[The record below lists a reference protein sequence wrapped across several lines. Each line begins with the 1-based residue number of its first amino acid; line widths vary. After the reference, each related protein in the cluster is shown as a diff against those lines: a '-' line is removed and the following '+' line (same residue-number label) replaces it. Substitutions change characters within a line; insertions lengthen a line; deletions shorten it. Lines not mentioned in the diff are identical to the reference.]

1 MDYKKK
7 RNQSGLLVRVR
18 GTVQGVGF
26 RPHVFKLAQK
36 FGINGYVL
44 NDGDGVL
51 IEAWGDDKELQS
63 FVAAI
68 DTQKPPLS
76 TVISIEQNAIEGRSG
91 ALPQSFVIHTS
102 VPTAVA
108 TNISADASTCA
119 ECLND
124 VKDPLNRRFRYP
136 FTNCTNCGPRL
147 SIARGIPYDR
157 KSTSMSKFPMCQ
169 LCLTEYNDPTNR
181 RFHAQANACHD
192 CGPKARLERM
202 DGKKI
207 RTESLTQ
214 FDDVDA
220 ALTLIEAGEVLAIKG
235 IGGYHL
241 AVDACNE
248 GAVSKL
254 RKSKARM
261 EKPFAL
267 MARDLNVIKE
277 YCFVSEQ
284 EEKLLTSWQ
293 APIVLLQTNGKSSVA
308 PSISPGQNTLGFMLP
323 YTAMHHLLLMRM
335 DRPIVLTSG
344 NLAEEPQCIDDADM
358 KERLKGIADYTL
370 IHDRDIVNRVD
381 DSVVRQACGQVQ
393 ILRRSRG
400 YAPEPI
406 VLPEG
411 FASSKKVLALGGQL
425 KNTFCL
431 TKGDKAIVSQ
441 HLGDLDDA
449 RTLADYEYN
458 LELYSNLFEHK
469 PDLIIVDQHPD
480 YQSTRL
486 GERMARKDNVNLLSV
501 QHHHAHIA
509 SVLAENCWPL
519 EGGEVLGVALDGLGY
534 GKDGDLWGGEFFRCD
549 YRQFER
555 LGTFKP
561 VPLLGGA
568 QAMRQPW
575 RNTYA
580 HLMAEMGWERFL
592 GKYERLELARF
603 FQTKPLK
610 VLSGMLKSGENSPAC
625 SSAGRLFDAVCG
637 AVGICREEISYE
649 GQAAVQLETVAD
661 EASMQNVKDEDAYPF
676 EIRSMGGSGLPYIEP
691 IQMWHSLLNNL
702 LEETPIPIVSARFHK
717 GLANAIVDMVM
728 KLIQVDGEQ
737 WTNTIALSGGVFQNK
752 ILLELVKISLQAEG
766 LRVLVHARM
775 PANDGGVSLG
785 QAAIGLARVQPE
797 GA

>member
-1 MDYKKK
+1 MDYDKKH
-7 RNQSGLLVRVR
+7 NHSGLLVRVK

-26 RPHVFKLAQK
+26 RPHVFKLAQE

-51 IEAWGDDKELQS
+51 IEAWGDEKKLQS
-63 FVAAI
+63 FVRAI

-76 TVISIEQNAIEGRSG
+76 NVISIEQNVIEDREGE
-91 ALPQSFVIHTS
+91 APQAFVIRTS
-102 VPTAVA
+102 VATDVA
-108 TNISADASTCA
+108 TNISADAATCKA
-119 ECLND
+119 CLDD
-124 VKDPLNRRFRYP
+124 VRAPLNRRFRYP

-147 SIARGIPYDR
+147 SIVRGIPYDR
-157 KSTSMSKFPMCQ
+157 KTTSMSKFPMCN
-169 LCLTEYNDPTNR
+169 LCLKEYNDPSNR

-202 DGKKI
+202 DRI
-207 RTESLTQ
+207 SMHTEDLTDL
-214 FDDVDA
+214 DDVDA
-220 ALTLIEAGEVLAIKG
+220 ALTLIQAGEIIAIKG

-241 AVDACNE
+241 AVDACDE
-248 GAVSKL
+248 RAVSKL

-267 MARDLNVIKE
+267 MARDLDVIKQ
-277 YCFVSEQ
+277 YCSVSEQ
-284 EEKLLTSWQ
+284 EERLLTSWQ
-293 APIVLLQTNGKSSVA
+293 APIVLLRSNGNRSVA

-344 NLAEEPQCIDDADM
+344 NLSDEPQCIDDNDM
-358 KERLKGIADYTL
+358 RERLKEIADYVL
-370 IHDRDIVNRVD
+370 LHDRDIVNRVD
-381 DSVVRQACGQVQ
+381 DSVVRQASGQIQ

-400 YAPEPI
+400 YAPEAI
-406 VLPEG
+406 VLPQG
-411 FASSKKVLALGGQL
+411 FATGKNVLALGGQL

-469 PDLIIVDQHPD
+469 PDLLVVDQHPD

-486 GERMARKDNVNLLSV
+486 GERMAGKGSLELISV

-509 SVLAENCWPL
+509 SVLAENTWPL
-519 EGGEVLGVALDGLGY
+519 HGGKVLGVALDGLGY
-534 GKDGDLWGGEFFRCD
+534 GTGGELWGGEFFRCD
-549 YRQFER
+549 YREFER
-555 LGTFKP
+555 IGTFKP
-561 VPLLGGA
+561 VALLGGA

-580 HLMAEMGWERFL
+580 HLMAEIGWQGFL
-592 GKYERLELARF
+592 NDYEKLDLAKF

-610 VLSGMLKSGENSPAC
+610 VLNGMLKSGENSPVC

-637 AVGICREEISYE
+637 ALGICREEISYE
-649 GQAAVQLETVAD
+649 GQAALQLESLAQEMYV
-661 EASMQNVKDEDAYPF
+661 NNIRDEDAYGFGFGSLPD
-676 EIRSMGGSGLPYIEP
+676 SGLPYIEP
-691 IQMWHSLLNNL
+691 VQMWHSLLRNI
-702 LEETPIPIVSARFHK
+702 LEDTPIPVMAARFHK
-717 GLANAIVDMVM
+717 GLANAIAKMVL
-728 KLIQVDGEQ
+728 KLIQVDGEP

-752 ILLELVKISLQAEG
+752 LLLELVKISLEAEG

-775 PANDGGVSLG
+775 PANDGGISLG
-785 QAAIGLARVQPE
+785 QAAIGLARMHSE